1 MYAIPFLPEV
11 MEYRFISARI
21 KFENNSKVVR
31 SSRVGYA
38 ENVSLLIQVQIGV
51 GVCAGHAAWETV
63 QNCDLAQRSYFE
75 NGAVVLLQP
84 ENVVLTATRFCH
96 PPYRL
101 SNGCQSGAAGE
112 VVDAGHRVFSFL
124 RRRDERRAALGV
136 FFEGQGQSPQ

>member
-38 ENVSLLIQVQIGV
+38 ENVSLLIQVQSGV
-51 GVCAGHAAWETV
+51 GVCAGHTAWETV

-75 NGAVVLLQP
+75 NGAVAVSPTLISSP
-84 ENVVLTATRFCH
+84 IKISFRV
-96 PPYRL
+96 
-101 SNGCQSGAAGE
+101 SDQSSIGVGR
-112 VVDAGHRVFSFL
+112 VDASNISASCFVSAVFQ
-124 RRRDERRAALGV
+124 ALYLNQRLLKAV
-136 FFEGQGQSPQ
+136 